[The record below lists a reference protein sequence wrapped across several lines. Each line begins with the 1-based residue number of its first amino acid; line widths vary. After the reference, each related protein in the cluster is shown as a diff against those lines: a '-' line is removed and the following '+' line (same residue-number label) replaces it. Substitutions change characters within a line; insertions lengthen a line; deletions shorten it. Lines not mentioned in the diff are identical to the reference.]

1 MTITVTGYMIT
12 VSVPQSEGEG
22 EREMN
27 KKITTEEFEYAISIL
42 GRIENTEMLFQLAK
56 YFQNKAELMRWCEIF
71 FEIKAKQKT

>member
-1 MTITVTGYMIT
+1 
-12 VSVPQSEGEG
+12 
-22 EREMN
+22 MN